1 MFFENLTFVPIDMD
15 LVDFKILDNSEK
27 KYLNE
32 YHLQTYNKLSKYLN
46 HKEKKWL
53 LNLI

>member
-1 MFFENLTFVPIDMD
+1 MFFENLTFAPIDLD
-15 LVDFKILDNSEK
+15 LVDFKFLDKNEK
-27 KYLNE
+27 KYLNK
-32 YHLQTYNKLSKYLN
+32 YHLQTYNKLAKYLN